1 MSASD
6 TGDLFERLRGSERL
20 ARAREEEGLVGY
32 YRPIEQADGP
42 EVVMDGQAK
51 LMFGSSNYLG
61 LAHDPRIRR
70 EAQRALDTYG
80 TATNGSRVLNG
91 TLRLHEELEREIAE
105 WMGTESATM
114 FTSGYTANLGALDAL
129 LTGEHK
135 AICDAMCHASI
146 FDGVRLSG
154 AQLYP
159 FRHGRVARLE
169 SVLEGTGRE
178 SPGARLVV
186 VDGIYSMEGDVT
198 DLAGVAEV
206 CERHDVRLYVDEAHA
221 VGVLGEHGTGTS
233 EVFGVADKV
242 DLRMGTMSK
251 ALASMGGFIAG
262 PTEVTEYIRY
272 HSRAMLFT
280 ASPVPAAA
288 GAALAAV
295 RFCRTAERTER
306 AEEVLENARYLRR
319 GLTELG
325 FEVPAPSRTADG
337 SEVMTPIVKVGIGD
351 SDVTHALWKTLYSDE
366 GIYVHAAVYPS
377 VPQGAALLRLTTIHG
392 HTREHL
398 DRVLTAFERLGRM
411 RQAAPSDSTQ
421 IEERPD
427 DELAAALS

>member
-1 MSASD
+1 MSAPE
-6 TGDLFERLRGSERL
+6 LFERLRDDERM
-20 ARAREEEGLVGY
+20 ARIGAEQGLVGY
-32 YRPIEQADGP
+32 YRPIERADGP
-42 EVVMDGQAK
+42 QVVMDGQPK

-61 LAHDPRIRR
+61 LAHDPRIRQ

-91 TLRLHEELEREIAE
+91 TLRLHEELELEIAE
-105 WMGTESATM
+105 WMGTESATL

-129 LTGEHK
+129 LGNNDK
-135 AICDAMCHASI
+135 AICDSMCHASI

-154 AQLYP
+154 ARLYP
-159 FRHGRVARLE
+159 FRHGRAGRLDAVLE
-169 SVLEGTGRE
+169 STARGDG
-178 SPGARLVV
+178 GARLVI

-198 DLAGVAEV
+198 DLRAISEV
-206 CERHDVRLYVDEAHA
+206 CESHGVRLYVDEAHA
-221 VGVLGEHGTGTS
+221 VGVLGENGTGTS
-233 EVFGVADKV
+233 EVYGVNDRVA
-242 DLRMGTMSK
+242 LRMGTMSK
-251 ALASMGGFIAG
+251 ALAAMGGFIAG
-262 PTEVTEYIRY
+262 PAEVIDYIRY

-295 RFCRTAERTER
+295 RFCRTAERRER
-306 AEEVLENARYLRR
+306 AEEVQENARYLRR

-325 FEVPAPSRTADG
+325 FAVPEPSRAPDG
-337 SEVMTPIVKVGIGD
+337 QDVMTPIIKVAIGD
-351 SDVTHALWKTLYSDE
+351 SDLTHELWQTLYAA

-377 VPQGAALLRLTTIHG
+377 VPRMAALLRLTTIHG

-398 DRVLTAFERLGRM
+398 DRLLDAFEGLRRM
-411 RQAAPSDSTQ
+411 QLAAEASAIDT
-421 IEERPD
+421 EEPN

>member
-1 MSASD
+1 MSA
-6 TGDLFERLRGSERL
+6 GVDLFERLRASERV
-20 ARAREEEGLVGY
+20 ARVAEEDGLVGY

-42 EVVMDGQAK
+42 EVVMDGQSK

-91 TLRLHEELEREIAE
+91 TLRLHEELERELAE
-105 WMGTESATM
+105 WMGTESATL

-129 LTGEHK
+129 LTDKHK
-135 AICDAMCHASI
+135 AICDSMCHASI

-154 AQLYP
+154 ARLYP
-159 FRHGRVARLE
+159 FRHGRVNRLDGVLE
-169 SVLEGTGRE
+169 STSRGDA
-178 SPGARLVV
+178 GARLAI

-198 DLAGVAEV
+198 DLASIVET
-206 CERHDVRLYVDEAHA
+206 CDRHGVRLYVDEAHA
-221 VGVLGEHGTGTS
+221 IGFLGERGTGAA
-233 EVFGVADKV
+233 EVYGVGDRVA
-242 DLRMGTMSK
+242 LRMGTMSK

-262 PTEVTEYIRY
+262 PSEVIEYIRY

-288 GAALAAV
+288 GAALASV
-295 RFCRTAERTER
+295 RFCRTPERRER
-306 AEEVLENARYLRR
+306 AEEVQENARYLRR

-325 FEVPAPSRTADG
+325 FDVPPPSHTADG
-337 SEVMTPIVKVGIGD
+337 EEVMTPIIKVPIGD
-351 SDVTHALWKTLYSDE
+351 NDVTHALWKTLYHG

-377 VPQGAALLRLTTIHG
+377 VPLGGALLRLTTIHG

-398 DRVLTAFERLGRM
+398 DRVLTAFEDLRRL
-411 RQAAPSDSTQ
+411 QEAAEASAVDAQDPN
-421 IEERPD
+421 